1 LDRDLSVD
9 QADILKKIEEIR
21 RELSQDQY
29 ELLKQKILERS
40 FHLHKS
46 NRNPLSR
53 RIIERLRSRL
63 TKEVELIMGPILDNQ
78 QEINLRLL
86 EEIERLKQA
95 VLKFSP
101 DPTGPKHESSRQTVS
116 EESEI

>member
-1 LDRDLSVD
+1 
-9 QADILKKIEEIR
+9 
-21 RELSQDQY
+21 
-29 ELLKQKILERS
+29 
-40 FHLHKS
+40 
-46 NRNPLSR
+46 
-53 RIIERLRSRL
+53 
-63 TKEVELIMGPILDNQ
+63 MGPILDNQ